1 MKGENMKFLDIWL
14 TINGTATNNI
24 KYFIDA
30 AVWYLDTLNSSIIS
44 DSEFGSNSFLNFSK
58 VFVIERGTG
67 PVFSKADWLILFKR
81 QFFIVLCL
89 CLL

>member
-30 AVWYLDTLNSSIIS
+30 AV
-44 DSEFGSNSFLNFSK
+44 
-58 VFVIERGTG
+58 
-67 PVFSKADWLILFKR
+67 
-81 QFFIVLCL
+81 
-89 CLL
+89 